1 MCIYAANPISEPV
14 PLLVQAP
21 GARRNQPQFG
31 GIYGSSVLR
40 SDTVVAQNGDG
51 AKVYLDSVF
60 PQGGGGRGRGSA
72 TAYLAT
78 PLAAKNAL
86 ALVRAIAGEGTS
98 GPLVGRA
105 SCKWIAS
112 CDTSIDLPG
121 SACNATQNSMFL
133 TGYCFTSDT
142 NTLECGRL
150 TAAYDAYN
158 SELGDLADLATAPS
172 RCPVGSPAR
181 SMGIFSS
188 RQIAIAGCMN
198 VSNANYDA
206 IATVH
211 VPAYCTDPP
220 PSPPSQQETRRGRE
234 EINHDYYKGCLL
246 AAASNYDPEAK
257 QVGPCVFPTYGC
269 TSAAAVNFN
278 SHATMDDGSC
288 IVAVPGCT
296 VQATSYAGVDAA
308 TPNYR
313 SNFYGSASRGIVA
326 ETVYNGPVVINYN
339 PLANVLSSCTVAI
352 EGCMDPTAV
361 NYDPDA
367 NVNSGSWCIPKV
379 PGCMMPAAENSIGF
393 LNPSA
398 SQVDGLNA
406 VFSSAVT
413 LHDTTLCV
421 VTRTGCK
428 EEPYIPFGQTA
439 AVAAFNYDESVT
451 VSDESACYFPRTG
464 CLNRAALNYM
474 CASRDAKAICYDAS
488 VTVHNAAMCVYAWEE
503 FLSAPPSPP
512 PPSSPADVEMAA
524 VTVYRTVV
532 EFQAEG
538 SVEDYTPEK
547 MAEGLAAYL
556 QLLCDLAAPEDQ
568 YSTCPDTCTCATSD
582 NTVMGVRAASV
593 IISFATE
600 SASPGTAD
608 SVEAAAG
615 TLGDST
621 AALQSSLG
629 NALGIT
635 VLSPPSVSTAVEVT
649 YKFKPPSAPP
659 SPPEFPI
666 DMTVGV
672 TIAGTFV
679 LVVCVLCTIFAWFR
693 DPRRGNKA
701 MVYIV
706 PNATELGELE
716 GDGMVEPP
724 VDDEPDE
731 PALTL

>member
-1 MCIYAANPISEPV
+1 V
-14 PLLVQAP
+14 
-21 GARRNQPQFG
+21 
-31 GIYGSSVLR
+31 
-40 SDTVVAQNGDG
+40 TV
-51 AKVYLDSVF
+51 
-60 PQGGGGRGRGSA
+60 
-72 TAYLAT
+72 
-78 PLAAKNAL
+78 
-86 ALVRAIAGEGTS
+86 
-98 GPLVGRA
+98 
-105 SCKWIAS
+105 
-112 CDTSIDLPG
+112 
-121 SACNATQNSMFL
+121 
-133 TGYCFTSDT
+133 
-142 NTLECGRL
+142 
-150 TAAYDAYN
+150 
-158 SELGDLADLATAPS
+158 
-172 RCPVGSPAR
+172 
-181 SMGIFSS
+181 
-188 RQIAIAGCMN
+188 
-198 VSNANYDA
+198 
-206 IATVH
+206 
-211 VPAYCTDPP
+211 
-220 PSPPSQQETRRGRE
+220 
-234 EINHDYYKGCLL
+234 
-246 AAASNYDPEAK
+246 
-257 QVGPCVFPTYGC
+257 
-269 TSAAAVNFN
+269 
-278 SHATMDDGSC
+278 
-288 IVAVPGCT
+288 
-296 VQATSYAGVDAA
+296 
-308 TPNYR
+308 
-313 SNFYGSASRGIVA
+313 
-326 ETVYNGPVVINYN
+326 
-339 PLANVLSSCTVAI
+339 
-352 EGCMDPTAV
+352 
-361 NYDPDA
+361 
-367 NVNSGSWCIPKV
+367 
-379 PGCMMPAAENSIGF
+379 
-393 LNPSA
+393 
-398 SQVDGLNA
+398 
-406 VFSSAVT
+406 
-413 LHDTTLCV
+413 HDTTLCV
-421 VTRTGCK
+421 VMRTGCK
-428 EEPYIPFGQTA
+428 EEPYIPFGQIA

-451 VSDESACYFPRTG
+451 VSDKSACYFPRTG

-474 CASRDAKAICYDAS
+474 CASRDAKAMCYDTS

-582 NTVMGVRAASV
+582 NTVMDVRAASV